1 MTNFYCTAFAGED
14 QISMSYDSI
23 EKAKQDV
30 IDYMIEKARNND
42 KLFDELAAY
51 GYTDDE
57 ETEDAVYEYCAESDW
72 SRDELGYGIV
82 VITANDE
89 DDCWEVYLKDNVD
102 EYTTE
107 G

>member
-14 QISMSYDSI
+14 QISMSYNSI

-42 KLFDELAAY
+42 KLFDELATY
-51 GYTDDE
+51 GYDDDGE
-57 ETEDAVYEYCAESDW
+57 NEDAVYEYCAESDW
-72 SRDELGYGIV
+72 SRDELGYGII

-89 DDCWEVYLKDNVD
+89 DNCWEVYLKDNVD

>member
-30 IDYMIEKARNND
+30 IDRMINKARYD
-42 KLFDELAAY
+42 DQLFDKLAAY

-57 ETEDAVYEYCAESDW
+57 ETEDAVYEYCAECDW

-89 DDCWEVYLKDNVD
+89 DDCWEVYLMDNVD
-102 EYTTE
+102 EYITE
-107 G
+107 S